1 MRERKMIQDEEGPSL
16 FPGMEELG
24 IGSIRRMEERKAD
37 EFEEDARFERALL
50 DYDDD
55 SYDDDSDNDGDYDED
70 YEEPES
76 VSRKGKVLDR
86 ESERLI
92 DGRELTAEDLKNLR
106 PVGRGPYLFIS
117 CTFILLFLLLIGQAV
132 YFNLYQKD
140 AILDSPYNRRQNSL
154 SDSIIRGRILSEDGE
169 ALAYTYSGED
179 GYEERIYP
187 YANMYAH
194 TVGYASHGKNGIESV
209 ANYQLMTSHTNLID
223 QIANDFSGKKNQ
235 GDDVVTTLNT
245 RMTQYAWD
253 ALGDYRG
260 AVIVMDPKTGAIL
273 AMVAKPNFDPN
284 TLAETWEEMVSDSS
298 NSQLLNRATQGLY
311 PPGSTFKIVT
321 TLAYMRSKHN
331 LDKFRY
337 DCTGIFEIGNT
348 TVHCY
353 KDAVHGEEDFKYAF
367 AHSCNT
373 AFAQIGLD
381 TGAKALGDTAEK
393 LLIGKELPSDL
404 YASKSRYSL
413 TEQSG
418 EAELVQTAFGQG
430 KTLVTPYQMALIV
443 AAIAN
448 DGVLMKPYLIDHA
461 VTPTGKILN
470 QTKPSKYT
478 TLMTKSETQVL
489 KQLMKAVV
497 DDGSASAL
505 SGRSYE
511 VAGKTGS
518 AEFTKSDGT
527 VGTHSW
533 FVGYTGGDNP
543 DLVISVL
550 AENGGAGSSTAVPI
564 AERILDSWYSEW

>member
-1 MRERKMIQDEEGPSL
+1 
-16 FPGMEELG
+16 
-24 IGSIRRMEERKAD
+24 
-37 EFEEDARFERALL
+37 
-50 DYDDD
+50 
-55 SYDDDSDNDGDYDED
+55 
-70 YEEPES
+70 
-76 VSRKGKVLDR
+76 
-86 ESERLI
+86 
-92 DGRELTAEDLKNLR
+92 
-106 PVGRGPYLFIS
+106 
-117 CTFILLFLLLIGQAV
+117 
-132 YFNLYQKD
+132 
-140 AILDSPYNRRQNSL
+140 
-154 SDSIIRGRILSEDGE
+154 
-169 ALAYTYSGED
+169 
-179 GYEERIYP
+179 
-187 YANMYAH
+187 
-194 TVGYASHGKNGIESV
+194 
-209 ANYQLMTSHTNLID
+209 
-223 QIANDFSGKKNQ
+223 
-235 GDDVVTTLNT
+235 
-245 RMTQYAWD
+245 
-253 ALGDYRG
+253 
-260 AVIVMDPKTGAIL
+260 
-273 AMVAKPNFDPN
+273 
-284 TLAETWEEMVSDSS
+284 MVSDSS

>member
-1 MRERKMIQDEEGPSL
+1 MRERKLVQEEEGPTL

-24 IGSIRRMEERKAD
+24 IGSIRRNEERLAD
-37 EFEEDARFERALL
+37 EFEEDARFERALEE
-50 DYDDD
+50 YDDD
-55 SYDDDSDNDGDYDED
+55 PDDEFYDDEDEQ
-70 YEEPES
+70 ES
-76 VSRKGKVLDR
+76 SLHAGMILDR
-86 ESERLI
+86 ESEQLI
-92 DGRELTAEDLKNLR
+92 DGKELTAEDLKNLR

-140 AILDSPYNRRQNSL
+140 EILNSPYNRRQNSL
-154 SDSIIRGRILSEDGE
+154 SESIIRGKILSEDGE
-169 ALAYTYSGED
+169 VLAYTYSDED

-194 TVGYASHGKNGIESV
+194 TVGYASHGKNGIESI
-209 ANYQLMTSHTNLID
+209 ANYQLMTSHTNLLD

-245 RMTQYAWD
+245 RLTQYAWE

-273 AMVAKPNFDPN
+273 SMVAKPNFDPN

-321 TLAYMRSKHN
+321 TLAYMRSRHN
-331 LDKFRY
+331 LEKFHY
-337 DCTGIFEIGNT
+337 NCTGIFEIGNT

-353 KDAVHGEEDFKYAF
+353 KDAVHGEEDFMYAF

-443 AAIAN
+443 SAVAN
-448 DGVLMKPYLIDHA
+448 DGVLMNPYLIDHT

-470 QTKPSKYT
+470 KTKPSKYT
-478 TLMTKSETQVL
+478 TLMSKSETQVL
-489 KQLMKAVV
+489 KELMKAVV

-505 SGRSYE
+505 SGRSYQA
-511 VAGKTGS
+511 AGKTGS
-518 AEFTKSDGT
+518 AEYTKSDGS

-550 AENGGAGSSTAVPI
+550 AEDGGAGSSTAVPI
-564 AERILDSWYSEW
+564 AERILDSWYEEW